1 MNFIET
7 KLKDCFI
14 VEPDIFTDERG
25 FFLESYN
32 KKKYRKILDES
43 IDFVQDN
50 HSQSSK
56 GVLRGM
62 HIQKNNQ
69 QGKLVRVTR
78 GKVLDIAVDCRKES
92 TSYGK
97 WESVI
102 LTEKNKRQ
110 FWIPPGFAH
119 GFLVLSDNTD
129 LMYKCT
135 GYYDPAD
142 EIAFKWDDPD
152 LMISWPIENP
162 ILSEKDRVAKPFRDL
177 KL

>member
-14 VEPDIFTDERG
+14 VEPDIFKDERG

-32 KKKYRKILDES
+32 KKKYHKILDES

-62 HIQKNNQ
+62 HIQKNNP
-69 QGKLVRVTR
+69 QGKLIRVTR

-97 WESVI
+97 WEGVI
-102 LTEKNKRQ
+102 LTEQNKRQ

-162 ILSEKDRVAKPFRDL
+162 ILSEKDRVAKRFRDL